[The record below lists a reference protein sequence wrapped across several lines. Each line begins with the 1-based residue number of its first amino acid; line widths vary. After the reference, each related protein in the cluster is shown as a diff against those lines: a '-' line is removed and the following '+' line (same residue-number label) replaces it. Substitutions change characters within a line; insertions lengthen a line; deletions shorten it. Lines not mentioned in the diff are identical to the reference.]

1 MQELKIRYPYVY
13 KYFKKKG
20 FHTVRRSD
28 TYWAGLWTDLTIE
41 QGLMCSIKSRGG
53 ITRSRGIS
61 ESVRLFWLES
71 MHPRASVHDSMSS
84 LNNMN
89 RISGKQY
96 VELGAS
102 RKQSD
107 LRDMSLLTKWL
118 QSHNPFDTTSEELA
132 QFHVVSLQMKMTKS
146 IVTMQKR
153 LVVSCKKSLTVFV
166 SRM

>member
-1 MQELKIRYPYVY
+1 MR
-13 KYFKKKG
+13 
-20 FHTVRRSD
+20 
-28 TYWAGLWTDLTIE
+28 
-41 QGLMCSIKSRGG
+41 SIKSRGG

-118 QSHNPFDTTSEELA
+118 QSHNPFDTTSKELGSISCGLTA
-132 QFHVVSLQMKMTKS
+132 NEDDKINCDNAETVGREFQEKLDGVCFENVS
-146 IVTMQKR
+146 
-153 LVVSCKKSLTVFV
+153 
-166 SRM
+166 